1 MGYVIWGVVNLVI
14 AAALG
19 LYPGDMEMSMNQLI
33 AIVLGLS
40 AALNFVFGMHVA
52 HKGIIG
58 IITALVTILGSTVAN
73 PLHLTETGMD
83 FNGAYEYTVV
93 QESMVLCVI
102 MVFVLLCLLVRRA
115 LVNRNEERKKE
126 IRKTL
131 EQMKQEYQAL
141 TDEIRQDIEHTLA
154 EASQQYAAASDY
166 FLDGKII
173 YTLLEKWDGQSKE
186 MLEEIEERIRSYGSL

>member
-73 PLHLTETGMD
+73 PLHLAETGMD

-93 QESMVLCVI
+93 QESIVLCVI

-173 YTLLEKWDGQSKE
+173 YTLLEKWDDQSKE

>member
-1 MGYVIWGVVNLVI
+1 
-14 AAALG
+14 
-19 LYPGDMEMSMNQLI
+19 
-33 AIVLGLS
+33 
-40 AALNFVFGMHVA
+40 
-52 HKGIIG
+52 
-58 IITALVTILGSTVAN
+58 
-73 PLHLTETGMD
+73 
-83 FNGAYEYTVV
+83 
-93 QESMVLCVI
+93 MVLCVI